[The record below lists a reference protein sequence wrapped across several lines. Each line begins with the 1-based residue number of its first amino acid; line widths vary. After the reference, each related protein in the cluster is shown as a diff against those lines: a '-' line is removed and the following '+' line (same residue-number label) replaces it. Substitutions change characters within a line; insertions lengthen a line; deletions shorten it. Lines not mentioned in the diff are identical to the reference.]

1 MGKFELANGGTLF
14 LDEIGDLP
22 LHLQPKLLRVL
33 QDEAFM
39 RVGGKELISVDFRL
53 IAATNRNL
61 EQMILDG
68 EFRED
73 LYYRLNVIPIRIPP
87 LRDRIEDMVELSQY
101 QLEKYCRRLGKD
113 TKFFSEDVKK
123 AFNKYNWPGNVRELE
138 NVVEYLVNI
147 VRGEEITLENLPY
160 NIKEYLE
167 NNTGEQDSNQKLKD
181 ALDKYE
187 KEILGSYLKAYGNTT
202 EDKERISEMLGIN
215 LSTLYRK
222 LNKYNLQ

>member
-1 MGKFELANGGTLF
+1 
-14 LDEIGDLP
+14 
-22 LHLQPKLLRVL
+22 
-33 QDEAFM
+33 
-39 RVGGKELISVDFRL
+39 
-53 IAATNRNL
+53 
-61 EQMILDG
+61 
-68 EFRED
+68 
-73 LYYRLNVIPIRIPP
+73 
-87 LRDRIEDMVELSQY
+87 MVELSQY

-113 TKFFSEDVKK
+113 TKFFSEDVKE

-167 NNTGEQDSNQKLKD
+167 KNTGEQDSNQKLKD

-187 KEILGSYLKAYGNTT
+187 KEILESYLKAYGNTT